1 MFFKKPKRGQD
12 DGLRTFPGT
21 NIDLRQIRGIK
32 WLKKLFL
39 PALVRTYNAGL
50 GSSSSCWGVINQ
62 NTAIFANFVQFHHAF
77 PTVGRQ
83 HIASCITG
91 RRPAE
96 LQYILSRTA
105 VIAQNCIIVQF
116 HHAFSSFARQACPAA
131 LPISTG
137 FDARARLLLL
147 SHRTARAD
155 VQTGLNLLLVQFH
168 HAFIICMRALLSS
181 RQV

>member
-105 VIAQNCIIVQF
+105 VIAQTLHYC
-116 HHAFSSFARQACPAA
+116 
-131 LPISTG
+131 PISPCIQQLCTAG
-137 FDARARLLLL
+137 LPGSSTNFDR
-147 SHRTARAD
+147 
-155 VQTGLNLLLVQFH
+155 
-168 HAFIICMRALLSS
+168 I
-181 RQV
+181 